1 METHNFLQFKII
13 KMIVRR
19 FCSSASRASSCRYF
33 QANLIY
39 LFYQIVICLMDYNNR
54 NQALFQLGYFFS
66 VIHCINSLLYLIIWQ
81 KLNIKIFSTF
91 CLPDWLNLVAACI
104 YLVSVFTYPYQLDPL
119 FINYSEW
126 FVVARRLDFIA
137 SVIDFIAIFLWVKQ
151 FYEYYQREYNSDPS
165 SCIGKQIN
173 I

>member
-1 METHNFLQFKII
+1 MLRSTWLKWL
-13 KMIVRR
+13 KY
-19 FCSSASRASSCRYF
+19 CCRSHLYCHYS
-33 QANLIY
+33 LR
-39 LFYQIVICLMDYNNR
+39 IC
-54 NQALFQLGYFFS
+54 
-66 VIHCINSLLYLIIWQ
+66 SLLYLIIWQ

-173 I
+173 IWIMIDFYILIFQDVDLHWMTLTYGD